1 MIEKKEKVKSII
13 AIIIL
18 IVIVSAATFAY
29 FGAFSADL
37 TNNVAVNISSSAPGD
52 TTFTT
57 SSAVLEL
64 NVPSESMFET
74 NANNNEA
81 VASNS
86 AVLNVSLIGTQSN
99 VSTICTYDIV
109 FEYDT
114 SSNVYG
120 ISPTTKTSGIDKEIT
135 FEVSSPSGTNH
146 FQTEKNIDY
155 NTSNGWTASTSTTGA
170 KITLV
175 SDATILIT
183 SGLTRTQSYT
193 VTARYYNLSAFQG
206 QLAGKSF
213 VGKIYVSNYDC
224 SSKEVTDLT
233 INYGYETILAQNG
246 GREAI
251 ETKGTPDFSTIATT
265 NEGMY
270 AYTEGSNKTYYF
282 RGAVDNNWVKYGK
295 FKEDFVVYRGYLD
308 ENTNTDVFFDGSNV
322 YYIDYNSLSEC
333 NTGVDENFYGST
345 YNYNCKAIT
354 LAETGDDMYWR
365 IIRIDGSNQI
375 RMIYTGNT
383 PPSKSTS
390 VVMTGAKTMMGMS
403 AYNTEYNHAEY
414 VGFQYTS
421 GSQRG
426 TSTNSTIKTYLN
438 NWYTKYFQDNNISR
452 KVSTTFCNDRNT
464 SSTWAS
470 TGSSFNYAANDRL
483 DATPPVPTFDCNA
496 NDLFT
501 EDLGLITA
509 DEMVLAGAKFFEL
522 NANFYLNNEMAYWSA
537 SPIEFYS
544 YIAGVVDLNPFDG
557 LSYDDVD
564 VARGGIRGVVSLS
577 SNAKLLGSGT
587 YDDVYVV
594 VE

>member
-1 MIEKKEKVKSII
+1 MIDKKKKIKSII

-18 IVIVSAATFAY
+18 IVIVSTATFAY
-29 FGAFSADL
+29 FGAFSANL
-37 TNNVAVNISSSAPGD
+37 TNNVSINISSSAPGD

-74 NANNNEA
+74 NANDNEA

-86 AVLNVSLIGTQSN
+86 AVLNVSLIGAQSN

-135 FEVSSPSGTNH
+135 FKVSSPSGTNH

-155 NTSNGWTASTSTTGA
+155 NTSNGWTAATSTTGA

-175 SDATILIT
+175 SDATISIQK
-183 SGLTRTQSYT
+183 GLTKTQSYT

-213 VGKIYVSNYDC
+213 IGKIYVSNYDC
-224 SSKEVTDLT
+224 SSKELILD
-233 INYGYETILAQNG
+233 YGYETILTQNG

-251 ETKGTPDFSTIATT
+251 EAKGTPDFSTIATT

-295 FKEDFVVYRGYLD
+295 FKEDFVVYRGYYSETTD
-308 ENTNTDVFFDGSNV
+308 TNTDVFFDGSNA

-333 NTGVDENFYGST
+333 NAGVDENLYGST
-345 YNYNCKAIT
+345 YNYNCNAIT

-375 RMIYTGNT
+375 RMIYSGNT
-383 PPSKSTS
+383 PPSESTS

-403 AYNTEYNHAEY
+403 AYNPENDHAEY
-414 VGFQYTS
+414 VGFKYTS

-426 TSTNSTIKTYLN
+426 TSTDSTIRTYLN
-438 NWYTKYFQDNNISR
+438 SWYVKYFQDNTISE
-452 KVSTTFCNDRNT
+452 KVNTTFCNDRNT

-470 TGSSFNYAANDRL
+470 TGSDVFYAAYERL
-483 DATPPVPTFDCNA
+483 YPTPPVPTFDCNT

-501 EDLGLITA
+501 ENLGLITA
-509 DEMVLAGAKFFEL
+509 DEMVLAGAKYVEL

-537 SPIEFYS
+537 SPAAFSGDVYMNILYPIYGL
-544 YIAGVVDLNPFDG
+544 YINPVSFVFGGV
-557 LSYDDVD
+557 
-564 VARGGIRGVVSLS
+564 RGVVTLS
-577 SNAKLLGSGT
+577 SNTKLSGSGT

>member
-1 MIEKKEKVKSII
+1 MIDKKKKIKSII

-18 IVIVSAATFAY
+18 VVIVSTATFAY
-29 FGAFSADL
+29 FGTFSSNL
-37 TNNVAVNISSSAPGD
+37 TNNVSINISSSTPGD

-224 SSKEVTDLT
+224 SSKELT
-233 INYGYETILAQNG
+233 IDYGYETILAQNG

-251 ETKGTPDFSTIATT
+251 EAKGTPDFSTIATT

-308 ENTNTDVFFDGSNV
+308 ENTNTDVWYDGSNIN
-322 YYIDYNSLSEC
+322 YIDYNSLSEC
-333 NTGVDENFYGST
+333 NTGVDENRYGST

-375 RMIYTGNT
+375 RMIYSGNT
-383 PPSKSTS
+383 PPSQNTS
-390 VVMTGAKTMMGMS
+390 VVMAGVKTMMGMS
-403 AYNTEYNHAEY
+403 TYNTEYNHAEY
-414 VGFQYTS
+414 VGFKYTN

-426 TSTNSTIKTYLN
+426 TSTDSTIRTYLN
-438 NWYTKYFQDNNISR
+438 NWYTKYFQDNTISK

-470 TGSSFNYAANDRL
+470 TGSSFRYAAYERF
-483 DATPPVPTFDCNA
+483 DATPPVPTFDCNT
-496 NDLFT
+496 NDLFA
-501 EDLGLITA
+501 ENLGLITA
-509 DEMVLAGAKFFEL
+509 DEMVLAGAKFSEL
-522 NANFYLNNEMAYWSA
+522 NANFYLNNEMVYWSA
-537 SPIEFYS
+537 SPFTFS
-544 YIAGVVDLNPFDG
+544 GGLVGVFVLDLFRG
-557 LSYDDVD
+557 L
-564 VARGGIRGVVSLS
+564 RGVYVNYAYNGVRGVVTLS
-577 SNAKLLGSGT
+577 SDAKLSGSGT

>member
-1 MIEKKEKVKSII
+1 MIKEENKIKSII

-18 IVIVSAATFAY
+18 VVIVSTATFAY
-29 FGAFSADL
+29 FGSFTSNL
-37 TNNVAVNISSSAPGD
+37 VNNVAVNISSSSPGD

-74 NANNNEA
+74 NANDNEA

-86 AVLNVSLIGTQSN
+86 AVLNVSLIGAQSN

-183 SGLTRTQSYT
+183 QGLTETQSYT
-193 VTARYYNLSAFQG
+193 VTARYYNLSTFQG

-224 SSKEVTDLT
+224 SSNEEIK
-233 INYGYETILAQNG
+233 YGYETILTQNG

-251 ETKGTPDFSTIATT
+251 EAKGVPNVTT
-265 NEGMY
+265 VETGVVGMY
-270 AYTEGSNKTYYF
+270 AAEDDFGTSYYF
-282 RGAVDNNWVKYGK
+282 RGKVNNNWVKFGK
-295 FKEDFVVYRGYLD
+295 YTSDMYYN
-308 ENTNTDVFFDGSNV
+308 ENDYTLYNACPDGGSCTKIASN
-322 YYIDYNSLSEC
+322 
-333 NTGVDENFYGST
+333 
-345 YNYNCKAIT
+345 
-354 LAETGDDMYWR
+354 GDDMYWR
-365 IIRIDGSNQI
+365 IIRINGDNSM
-375 RMIYTGNT
+375 RMIYTGVT
-383 PPSKSTS
+383 PPTEETQYVMTDTNYSTS
-390 VVMTGAKTMMGMS
+390 IGKTPF
-403 AYNTEYNHAEY
+403 NTNYDKSEY
-414 VGFQYTS
+414 VGYMYTL
-421 GSQRG
+421 GEQHG
-426 TSTNSTIKTYLN
+426 ISTNSTIKTYLD
-438 NWYTKYFQDNNISR
+438 NWYTFTNLSTYYTNNT
-452 KVSTTFCNDRNT
+452 STDLLADQINCNDRNT

-470 TGSSFNYAANDRL
+470 TGSSFFYAAGDRFKTGSPSL
-483 DATPPVPTFDCNA
+483 KCMVKADRFTVDDVTNGNGALTNPV
-496 NDLFT
+496 
-501 EDLGLITA
+501 GLITS
-509 DEMVLAGAKFFEL
+509 DEILLSGSDYDQGSS
-522 NANFYLNNEMAYWSA
+522 NTSYYLYNNNYYWSA
-537 SPIEFYS
+537 SPSIFS
-544 YIAGVVDLNPFDG
+544 RAVGAFVIG
-557 LSYDDVD
+557 LSPL
-564 VARGGIRGVVSLS
+564 GGFCGEGTTLDRDGVRGVVSLS
-577 SNAKLLGSGT
+577 SNAKLSGSGT

-594 VE
+594 S